1 MKKLFIF
8 LFALSCINILSF
20 AQEQPKHEFRA
31 SWMTTGYG
39 LDWPRQKTA
48 DAQKVELQQ
57 KLDALVAGNHNAV
70 CLQVRSFS
78 DAIYKSSYE
87 PWADCLTGTR
97 GQDPGYDP
105 LAFAIEEAH
114 KRGLELHVWVNPF
127 RVTPSGVLSTD
138 DPVWKNAGQ
147 WIIKYNN
154 SSFSGQIIDPGYPEA
169 RDYVHNVFMEIVNN
183 YDIDGI
189 LMDDYFYAYGG
200 TNNEDADSRSKHLY
214 KVTDAD
220 KDNSY
225 IDDWRRANVDS
236 VVHRL
241 YRDLQKTKPWV
252 RFGMGTPGNWS
263 NKATA
268 GSYYGISLPATT
280 AMESYDALYCN
291 PVEWAKQ
298 GWVDYLNPQVYWSTT
313 AKKGDYDILTPWW
326 AKKICEHFSNKL
338 PNGQKVH
345 FFASQGACYA
355 YDSDGMEG
363 YNDGVAEIQRQID
376 VNRANLSS
384 GYTGSVL
391 FSTSSAI
398 LMRNE
403 LRESH
408 FKYKALPP
416 AMSWK
421 SKTTLD
427 APTNLTV
434 KDTVLIWEHPSAERF
449 TIYCYPR
456 ETKNTSTKATS
467 STIPTQEELWASYK
481 TASGLTGLGNLSEI
495 TAQETPCKVICTKL
509 TATEVQ
515 KAFANTDWTWLKNYI
530 TKVQNSQ
537 KGNAVATS
545 TVPELTDDLTTA
557 AWRYAIAAFFLQ
569 TQYDA
574 WPYSADFTTAGQSS
588 AWGPAYLGEEEGSND
603 DSNTGNDNSENSD
616 NNITSNTPAPEYLKT
631 VVYGN
636 SCRLDGWGDLSQY
649 TIAVYSYDRYG
660 VEHAAGYYE
669 GTEIYEPKVAIY
681 WELDGGTVD
690 VTLPTFVTERYVL
703 PIPTKEGYEFGGWYN
718 TKAMRGKKITE
729 IPAGWEGTLYAKWTE
744 TEQKPEIVWE
754 LNGGSIDEDLPTFV
768 RETYVLPTPYKED
781 NDFDGWYSTADF
793 QENTSLTEI
802 PANWKGTLYA
812 KWKPTTAL
820 HSISIN
826 EKMEVYDVMGRL
838 VGTTLPSGTGIFL
851 VKQGNNTYKI
861 VL

>member
-1 MKKLFIF
+1 MKKIF
-8 LFALSCINILSF
+8 LFLFTLAIGITTLYAN
-20 AQEQPKHEFRA
+20 PKHEFRA

-39 LDWPRQKTA
+39 LDWPRNKTI
-48 DAQKVELQQ
+48 DAQKAELQQ
-57 KLDALVAGNHNAV
+57 KLDALVVGNHNAV
-70 CLQVRSFS
+70 CLQVRSFA

-127 RVTPSGVLSTD
+127 RVTPSGKLSED

-169 RDYVHNVFMEIVNN
+169 RDYVHKVFMEIVNN

-200 TNNEDADSRSKHLY
+200 TNTEDADSRSKHLY

-263 NKATA
+263 NKGTA

-280 AMESYDALYCN
+280 AMESYDYLYCN
-291 PVEWAKQ
+291 PVEWAKK

-326 AKKICEHFSNKL
+326 AKKVCENFSNKL

-345 FFASQGACYA
+345 FFASQGACYV
-355 YDSDGMEG
+355 YDNDGMEG

-384 GYTGSVL
+384 GYTGSVF

-408 FKYKALPP
+408 FQYKALPP
-416 AMSWK
+416 AMTWK
-421 SKTTLD
+421 SKTTLA
-427 APTNLTV
+427 APTNVKV
-434 KDTVLIWEHPSAERF
+434 KDTVMSWEHPNAERF
-449 TIYCYPR
+449 TIYIYPR
-456 ETKNTSTKATS
+456 GSRGIAEKNNAAAATV
-467 STIPTQEELWASYK
+467 PTQEELWTSFK
-481 TASGLTGLGNLSEI
+481 TDAGLSGLGTLATINNGDMVAS
-495 TAQETPCKVICTKL
+495 CKTICTKL
-509 TATEVQ
+509 NATEVQ
-515 KAFANTDWTWLKNYI
+515 KAFSNSNWTWLKNYI
-530 TKVQNSQ
+530 AKVQNAQ

-545 TVPELTDDLTTA
+545 TVPELTDDLTA
-557 AWRYAIAAFFLQ
+557 ATWRYAIAAFFLQ
-569 TQYDA
+569 TQYTA
-574 WPYSADFTTAGQSS
+574 WPYSADFTTAGQPS
-588 AWGPAYLGEEEGSND
+588 AWGPAYLGED
-603 DSNTGNDNSENSD
+603 TGAGDNGGNNSGD
-616 NNITSNTPAPEYLKT
+616 NGGNSQPDTYNTPAPEYLKT
-631 VVYGN
+631 VVYGK
-636 SCRLDGWGDLSQY
+636 SCRMDGWGDLS
-649 TIAVYSYDRYG
+649 TKTVAIYSYDRFG
-660 VEHAAGYYE
+660 VEHAAAYYE
-669 GTEIYEPKVAIY
+669 GNEVYEPKVEIF
-681 WELDGGTVD
+681 WELDGGKVD
-690 VTLPTFVTERYVL
+690 GDLPTYVTERYVL
-703 PIPTKEGYEFGGWYN
+703 PIPVKYGYNFDCWRSVK
-718 TKAMRGKKITE
+718 TTRGQKITE
-729 IPAGWEGTLYAKWTE
+729 IPAGW
-744 TEQKPEIVWE
+744 
-754 LNGGSIDEDLPTFV
+754 
-768 RETYVLPTPYKED
+768 
-781 NDFDGWYSTADF
+781 
-793 QENTSLTEI
+793 
-802 PANWKGTLYA
+802 KGTLYA
-812 KWKPTTAL
+812 FWKKWPTDVTN
-820 HSISIN
+820 IIWN
-826 EKMEVYDVMGRL
+826 DQIQVYDIMGRF
-838 VGTTLPSGTGIFL
+838 VGNELPTDQHGVFI
-851 VKQGNNTYKI
+851 VIQGKNKVKI

>member
-1 MKKLFIF
+1 MKKIF
-8 LFALSCINILSF
+8 LFLFTLAIGVSTLYAN
-20 AQEQPKHEFRA
+20 PKYEFRA
-31 SWMTTGYG
+31 SWMTTAASI
-39 LDWPRQKTA
+39 DWPRQNTA
-48 DAQKVELQQ
+48 EAQKAELQQ
-57 KLDALVAGNHNAV
+57 KLNALAMGNHNAV
-70 CLQVRSFS
+70 CLQVRSFC

-87 PWADCLTGTR
+87 PWAICLTGTR

-127 RVTPSGVLSTD
+127 RVTDKGVLDTN

-169 RDYVHNVFMEIVNN
+169 RDYVHKVFMEIVNN

-200 TNNEDADSRSKHLY
+200 TNTEDADSRSKHLY

-236 VVHRL
+236 VVHKL

-280 AMESYDALYCN
+280 AMESYDYLYCN

-326 AKKICEHFSNKL
+326 AKKVCENFSNKL

-345 FFASQGACYA
+345 FFASQGACYV
-355 YDSDGMEG
+355 YDNDGMEG

-408 FKYKALPP
+408 FKYKTLVPP
-416 AMSWK
+416 MSWK
-421 SKTTLD
+421 SKTTLA
-427 APTNLTV
+427 APTNIKV
-434 KDTVLIWEHPSAERF
+434 KDTVMTWEHPNAERF
-449 TIYCYPR
+449 TVYIYPR
-456 ETKNTSTKATS
+456 GSKGIAAKNNAAAAAV
-467 STIPTQEELWASYK
+467 PTQEELWASYK
-481 TASGLTGLGNLSEI
+481 TAAGLSGLGTLAEIKTGDMVAS
-495 TAQETPCKVICTKL
+495 CKTICTKL
-509 TATEVQ
+509 NATEV
-515 KAFANTDWTWLKNYI
+515 KNAFSNTNWAWLKKYLAD
-530 TKVQNSQ
+530 TQNAQ
-537 KGNAVATS
+537 KGNAVASS
-545 TVPELTDDLTTA
+545 TVPELTDDLTA
-557 AWRYAIAAFFLQ
+557 ATWRYAIAAFFLQ
-569 TQYDA
+569 TQYTA
-574 WPYSADFTTAGQSS
+574 WPYSADFTTAGQPS
-588 AWGPAYLGEEEGSND
+588 AWGPAYLGEDTGS
-603 DSNTGNDNSENSD
+603 GDNGD
-616 NNITSNTPAPEYLKT
+616 NNGGGDSGTTDANTPAPQYLKT
-631 VVYGN
+631 VVYGK
-636 SCRLDGWGDLSQY
+636 SCRMDGWGDLSTK
-649 TIAVYSYDRYG
+649 TIAIYAYDRFG
-660 VEHAAGYYE
+660 VEHAAAYYE
-669 GTEIYEPKVAIY
+669 GNEVYEPKVSIH
-681 WELDGGTVD
+681 WELDGGKVD
-690 VTLPTFVTERYVL
+690 GDLPTYVTERYVL
-703 PIPTKEGYEFGGWYN
+703 PIPVKYGYDFDCWRSVK
-718 TKAMRGKKITE
+718 TSRGPKLTE
-729 IPAGWEGTLYAKWTE
+729 IPAGWEGTLYAFWKKWPADVTNIIWNDQIQVYDIMGRFVGTE
-744 TEQKPEIVWE
+744 
-754 LNGGSIDEDLPTFV
+754 LPTDQHGVF
-768 RETYVLPTPYKED
+768 
-781 NDFDGWYSTADF
+781 
-793 QENTSLTEI
+793 I
-802 PANWKGTLYA
+802 
-812 KWKPTTAL
+812 
-820 HSISIN
+820 II
-826 EKMEVYDVMGRL
+826 
-838 VGTTLPSGTGIFL
+838 
-851 VKQGNNTYKI
+851 QGKNQCKI

>member
-1 MKKLFIF
+1 MKKILLF
-8 LFALSCINILSF
+8 LFTLAVGISTVYAN
-20 AQEQPKHEFRA
+20 PKYEFRA

-39 LDWPRQKTA
+39 LDWPRQKTK
-48 DAQKVELQQ
+48 DAQQTELKQ

-70 CLQVRSFS
+70 CLQVRSFC

-105 LAFAIEEAH
+105 LQFAIEEAH

-127 RVTPSGVLSTD
+127 RVTPSGTLSTD

-147 WIIKYNN
+147 WIIKYSN

-169 RDYVHNVFMEIVNN
+169 RDYVHKVFMEIVNN

-200 TNNEDADSRSKHLY
+200 TNSEDADSRSKHLY

-280 AMESYDALYCN
+280 AMESYDYLYCN
-291 PVEWAKQ
+291 PVEWAKK

-326 AKKICEHFSNKL
+326 AKKVCENFSNKL

-345 FFASQGACYA
+345 FFASQGACYV

-408 FKYKALPP
+408 FKFKALPP

-421 SKTTLD
+421 SKTTLA
-427 APTNLTV
+427 APTNVKV
-434 KDTVLIWEHPSAERF
+434 KDTVMSWEHPTAERF
-449 TIYCYPR
+449 TVYIYPR
-456 ETKNTSTKATS
+456 GSKGIAAKNNAAAASV
-467 STIPTQEELWASYK
+467 PTQEELWASYK
-481 TASGLTGLGNLSEI
+481 TAAGLSGLGTLSEI
-495 TAQETPCKVICTKL
+495 ATQTTPCKVICTKL

-515 KAFANTDWTWLKNYI
+515 KAFSNASWTWLKDYI
-530 TKVQNSQ
+530 ARVQNAQ

-545 TVPELTDDLTTA
+545 TVPELTDDLTA
-557 AWRYAIAAFFLQ
+557 ATWRYAIAAFFLQ
-569 TQYDA
+569 TQYTA
-574 WPYSADFTTAGQSS
+574 WPYSADFTTAGQPS
-588 AWGPAYLGEEEGSND
+588 AWGPAYLGEDTGDNGGNNSGDNGG
-603 DSNTGNDNSENSD
+603 NTSQPE
-616 NNITSNTPAPEYLKT
+616 TYNTPAPEYLKA
-631 VVYGN
+631 VVYGK
-636 SCRLDGWGDLSQY
+636 SCRMDGWGDLSQY
-649 TIAVYSYDRYG
+649 TIAIYSYDRFG
-660 VEHAAGYYE
+660 IEHAAAYYE
-669 GTEIYEPKVAIY
+669 GNEVYEPKVAIK

-690 VTLPTFVTERYVL
+690 VDLPTYVTERYVL
-703 PIPTKEGYEFGGWYN
+703 PIPHKQGYDFDCWRSVK
-718 TKAMRGKKITE
+718 TTRGQKITE
-729 IPAGWEGTLYAKWTE
+729 IPAGWEGTLYAFWKKNSSAVEDIQW
-744 TEQKPEIVWE
+744 
-754 LNGGSIDEDLPTFV
+754 NASI
-768 RETYVLPTPYKED
+768 
-781 NDFDGWYSTADF
+781 
-793 QENTSLTEI
+793 
-802 PANWKGTLYA
+802 
-812 KWKPTTAL
+812 
-820 HSISIN
+820 
-826 EKMEVYDVMGRL
+826 EVYDIMGRF
-838 VGTTLPSGTGIFL
+838 VGNELPTDQHGVFI
-851 VKQGNNTYKI
+851 VIQGENSTKI
-861 VL
+861 IL

>member
-1 MKKLFIF
+1 MKKIF
-8 LFALSCINILSF
+8 LFLFTLAIGITTLYAN
-20 AQEQPKHEFRA
+20 PKHEFRA

-39 LDWPRQKTA
+39 LDWPRNKTI
-48 DAQKVELQQ
+48 DAQKAELQQ
-57 KLDALVAGNHNAV
+57 KLDALVVGNHNAV
-70 CLQVRSFS
+70 CLQVRSFA

-127 RVTPSGVLSTD
+127 RVTPSGTLSTD

-169 RDYVHNVFMEIVNN
+169 RDYVHKVFMEIVNN

-200 TNNEDADSRSKHLY
+200 TNTEDADSRSKHLY

-252 RFGMGTPGNWS
+252 RFGMGTPGHWS

-280 AMESYDALYCN
+280 AMESYDYLYCN
-291 PVEWAKQ
+291 PVEWAKK

-326 AKKICEHFSNKL
+326 AKKVCENFSNKL

-345 FFASQGACYA
+345 FFASQGACYV
-355 YDSDGMEG
+355 YDNDGMEG

-408 FKYKALPP
+408 FKCKALVPP
-416 AMSWK
+416 MDWK
-421 SKTTLD
+421 SKTTLA
-427 APTNLTV
+427 APTNVKV
-434 KDTVLIWEHPSAERF
+434 KDTVMSWEHPNAERF
-449 TIYCYPR
+449 TIYIYPR
-456 ETKNTSTKATS
+456 GSKGIAAKDNAAAATV
-467 STIPTQEELWASYK
+467 PTQEELWTSFK
-481 TASGLTGLGNLSEI
+481 TDAGLSGLGTLATINTGDMVAS
-495 TAQETPCKVICTKL
+495 CKTICTKL
-509 TATEVQ
+509 NATEVQ
-515 KAFANTDWTWLKNYI
+515 KAFSNSNWTWLKNYI
-530 TKVQNSQ
+530 AKVQNAQ

-545 TVPELTDDLTTA
+545 TVPELTDDLTA
-557 AWRYAIAAFFLQ
+557 ATWRYAIAAFFLQ
-569 TQYDA
+569 TQYTA
-574 WPYSADFTTAGQSS
+574 WPYSADFTTAGQPS
-588 AWGPAYLGEEEGSND
+588 AWGPAYLGED
-603 DSNTGNDNSENSD
+603 TGDNGGNNSGD
-616 NNITSNTPAPEYLKT
+616 NGGNSQPDTYNTPAPEYLKT
-631 VVYGN
+631 VVYGK
-636 SCRLDGWGDLSQY
+636 SCRMDGWGDLS
-649 TIAVYSYDRYG
+649 TKTVAIYSYDRFG
-660 VEHAAGYYE
+660 VEHAAAYYE
-669 GTEIYEPKVAIY
+669 GNEVYEPKVEIF
-681 WELDGGTVD
+681 WELDGGKVD
-690 VTLPTFVTERYVL
+690 GDLPTYVTERYVL
-703 PIPTKEGYEFGGWYN
+703 PIPVKYGYNFDCWRSVKSN
-718 TKAMRGKKITE
+718 RGQKLTE
-729 IPAGWEGTLYAKWTE
+729 IPAGW
-744 TEQKPEIVWE
+744 
-754 LNGGSIDEDLPTFV
+754 
-768 RETYVLPTPYKED
+768 
-781 NDFDGWYSTADF
+781 
-793 QENTSLTEI
+793 
-802 PANWKGTLYA
+802 KGTLYA
-812 KWKPTTAL
+812 FWKKWPTDVTN
-820 HSISIN
+820 IIWN
-826 EKMEVYDVMGRL
+826 DQIQVYDIMGRF
-838 VGTTLPSGTGIFL
+838 VGNELPTDQHGVFI
-851 VKQGNNTYKI
+851 VIQGKNQVKI

>member
-1 MKKLFIF
+1 MKKIF
-8 LFALSCINILSF
+8 LFLFTLAIGITTLYAN
-20 AQEQPKHEFRA
+20 PKHEFRA

-39 LDWPRQKTA
+39 LDWPKNKTI
-48 DAQKVELQQ
+48 DAQKAELQQ
-57 KLDALVAGNHNAV
+57 KLDALVVGNHNAV
-70 CLQVRSFS
+70 CLQVRSFA

-127 RVTPSGVLSTD
+127 RVTPSGTLSTD

-169 RDYVHNVFMEIVNN
+169 RDYVHKVFMEIVNN

-200 TNNEDADSRSKHLY
+200 TNTEDADSRSKHLY

-252 RFGMGTPGNWS
+252 RFGMGTPGHWS

-280 AMESYDALYCN
+280 AMESYDYLYCN
-291 PVEWAKQ
+291 PVEWAKK

-326 AKKICEHFSNKL
+326 AKKVCENFSNKL

-345 FFASQGACYA
+345 FFASQGACYV
-355 YDSDGMEG
+355 YDNDGMEG

-398 LMRNE
+398 LMRND

-421 SKTTLD
+421 SKTTLA
-427 APTNLTV
+427 APTNVKV
-434 KDTVLIWEHPSAERF
+434 KDTVMSWEHPTAERF
-449 TIYCYPR
+449 TIYIYPR
-456 ETKNTSTKATS
+456 GSKGIAAKDNAAAATV
-467 STIPTQEELWASYK
+467 PTQEELWTNFK
-481 TASGLTGLGNLSEI
+481 TDAGLSGLGTLATINTGDMVAS
-495 TAQETPCKVICTKL
+495 CKTICTKL
-509 TATEVQ
+509 NAAEVQ
-515 KAFANTDWTWLKNYI
+515 KAFSNSNWTWLKNYI
-530 TKVQNSQ
+530 AKVQNAQ

-545 TVPELTDDLTTA
+545 TVPELTDDLTA
-557 AWRYAIAAFFLQ
+557 ATWRYAIAAFFLQ
-569 TQYDA
+569 TQYTA
-574 WPYSADFTTAGQSS
+574 WPYSADFTTAGQPS
-588 AWGPAYLGEEEGSND
+588 AWGPAYLGEDTGSGDNG
-603 DSNTGNDNSENSD
+603 GNNSGDNGGNSQPD
-616 NNITSNTPAPEYLKT
+616 TYNTPAPEYLKT
-631 VVYGN
+631 VVYGK
-636 SCRLDGWGDLSQY
+636 SCRMDGWGDLS
-649 TIAVYSYDRYG
+649 TKTVAIYSYDRFG
-660 VEHAAGYYE
+660 VEHAAAYYE
-669 GTEIYEPKVAIY
+669 GNEVYEPKVEIF
-681 WELDGGTVD
+681 WELDGGKVD
-690 VTLPTFVTERYVL
+690 GELPTYVTERYVL
-703 PIPTKEGYEFGGWYN
+703 PIPVKYGYNFDCWRSVK
-718 TKAMRGKKITE
+718 TTRGQKLTE
-729 IPAGWEGTLYAKWTE
+729 IPAGW
-744 TEQKPEIVWE
+744 
-754 LNGGSIDEDLPTFV
+754 
-768 RETYVLPTPYKED
+768 
-781 NDFDGWYSTADF
+781 
-793 QENTSLTEI
+793 
-802 PANWKGTLYA
+802 KGTLYA
-812 KWKPTTAL
+812 FWKKWSTDITD
-820 HSISIN
+820 ITWN
-826 EKMEVYDVMGRL
+826 EQTQVYDIMGRF
-838 VGTTLPSGTGIFL
+838 VGNELPTDQHGVFI
-851 VKQGNNTYKI
+851 VIQGKNKVKI

>member
-1 MKKLFIF
+1 MKKIF
-8 LFALSCINILSF
+8 LFLFTLAVGITTLYAN
-20 AQEQPKHEFRA
+20 PKHEFRA

-48 DAQKVELQQ
+48 DAQKAELQQ

-97 GQDPGYDP
+97 GKDPGYDP

-127 RVTPSGVLSTD
+127 RVTASGVLPDSD
-138 DPVWKNAGQ
+138 LVVQNAGQ

-169 RDYVHNVFMEIVNN
+169 RDYVHKVFMEIVNN

-200 TNNEDADSRSKHLY
+200 TNTEDADSRSKHLY

-263 NKATA
+263 NKGTA

-280 AMESYDALYCN
+280 AMESYDYLYCN
-291 PVEWAKQ
+291 PVEWAKK

-326 AKKICEHFSNKL
+326 AKKVCEHFSNKL

-345 FFASQGACYA
+345 FFASQGACYV
-355 YDSDGMEG
+355 YDNDGMEG

-384 GYTGSVL
+384 GYTGSVF

-408 FKYKALPP
+408 FQYKALPP
-416 AMSWK
+416 AMDWK
-421 SKTTLD
+421 SKTKLA
-427 APTNLTV
+427 APTNIQV
-434 KDTVLIWEHPSAERF
+434 KDTVMSWEHPTAERF
-449 TIYCYPR
+449 TVYIYPR
-456 ETKNTSTKATS
+456 ETAK
-467 STIPTQEELWASYK
+467 
-481 TASGLTGLGNLSEI
+481 
-495 TAQETPCKVICTKL
+495 
-509 TATEVQ
+509 
-515 KAFANTDWTWLKNYI
+515 D
-530 TKVQNSQ
+530 
-537 KGNAVATS
+537 NAA
-545 TVPELTDDLTTA
+545 
-557 AWRYAIAAFFLQ
+557 
-569 TQYDA
+569 
-574 WPYSADFTTAGQSS
+574 
-588 AWGPAYLGEEEGSND
+588 
-603 DSNTGNDNSENSD
+603 
-616 NNITSNTPAPEYLKT
+616 APEYLKT
-631 VVYGN
+631 VVYGK
-636 SCRLDGWGDLSQY
+636 SCRMDGWGDLSTK
-649 TIAVYSYDRYG
+649 TIAIYSYDRFG
-660 VEHAAGYYE
+660 VEHAAAYYE
-669 GTEIYEPKVAIY
+669 GNEVYEPKVAIR

-690 VTLPTFVTERYVL
+690 VDLPTYVTERYVL
-703 PIPTKEGYEFGGWYN
+703 PIPTKKGYDFDCWRSVK
-718 TKAMRGKKITE
+718 TTRGQKITE
-729 IPAGWEGTLYAKWTE
+729 IPAGWEGTLYAFWKKNSSAVE
-744 TEQKPEIVWE
+744 DIQF
-754 LNGGSIDEDLPTFV
+754 NGTI
-768 RETYVLPTPYKED
+768 
-781 NDFDGWYSTADF
+781 
-793 QENTSLTEI
+793 
-802 PANWKGTLYA
+802 
-812 KWKPTTAL
+812 
-820 HSISIN
+820 
-826 EKMEVYDVMGRL
+826 EVYDIMGRF
-838 VGTTLPSGTGIFL
+838 VGNELPTNQHGVFIII
-851 VKQGNNTYKI
+851 QGKNQAKI

>member
-1 MKKLFIF
+1 MKKIF
-8 LFALSCINILSF
+8 LFLITLAVGITTLYAN
-20 AQEQPKHEFRA
+20 PKHEFRA

-48 DAQKVELQQ
+48 DAQKAELQQ

-70 CLQVRSFS
+70 CLQVRSFC

-127 RVTPSGVLSTD
+127 RATPSGTLSTD

-169 RDYVHNVFMEIVNN
+169 RDYVHKVLMEIVNN

-200 TNNEDADSRSKHLY
+200 TNTEDADSRSKHLY

-241 YRDLQKTKPWV
+241 YRDLQKVKPWV
-252 RFGMGTPGNWS
+252 RFGMGTPGNWT
-263 NKATA
+263 NKAPA

-280 AMESYDALYCN
+280 AMESYDYLYCN

-326 AKKICEHFSNKL
+326 AKKVCENFSNKL

-345 FFASQGACYA
+345 FFASQGACYV
-355 YDSDGMEG
+355 YDNDGMEG
-363 YNDGVAEIQRQID
+363 YNDGIAEIQRQID

-408 FKYKALPP
+408 FKFKALPP

-421 SKTTLD
+421 SKTTLA
-427 APTNLTV
+427 APTNVKV
-434 KDTVLIWEHPSAERF
+434 KDTVMSWEHPTAERF
-449 TIYCYPR
+449 TVYIYPR
-456 ETKNTSTKATS
+456 GSKGIAAKNNAAAASV
-467 STIPTQEELWASYK
+467 PTQEELWASYK
-481 TASGLTGLGNLSEI
+481 TAAGLSGLGTLSEI
-495 TAQETPCKVICTKL
+495 ATQTTPCKVICTKL

-515 KAFANTDWTWLKNYI
+515 KAFSNASWTWLKDYI
-530 TKVQNSQ
+530 ARVQNAQ

-545 TVPELTDDLTTA
+545 TVPELTDDLTA
-557 AWRYAIAAFFLQ
+557 ATWRYAIAAFFLQ
-569 TQYDA
+569 TQYTA
-574 WPYSADFTTAGQSS
+574 WPYSADFTTAGQPS
-588 AWGPAYLGEEEGSND
+588 AWGPAYLGEDTGDNGGNNSGDNGG
-603 DSNTGNDNSENSD
+603 NTSQPE
-616 NNITSNTPAPEYLKT
+616 TYNTPAPEYLKT
-631 VVYGN
+631 VVYGK
-636 SCRLDGWGDLSQY
+636 SCRMDGWGDLSQY
-649 TIAVYSYDRYG
+649 TIAIYSYDRFG
-660 VEHAAGYYE
+660 IEHAAAYYE
-669 GTEIYEPKVAIY
+669 GNEVYEPKVAIK

-690 VTLPTFVTERYVL
+690 VDLPTYVTERYVL
-703 PIPTKEGYEFGGWYN
+703 PIPHKQGFDFDCWRSVKT
-718 TKAMRGKKITE
+718 TRGQKITE
-729 IPAGWEGTLYAKWTE
+729 IPAGWEGTLYAFWKKNSSAVE
-744 TEQKPEIVWE
+744 DIQF
-754 LNGGSIDEDLPTFV
+754 NGSI
-768 RETYVLPTPYKED
+768 
-781 NDFDGWYSTADF
+781 
-793 QENTSLTEI
+793 
-802 PANWKGTLYA
+802 
-812 KWKPTTAL
+812 
-820 HSISIN
+820 
-826 EKMEVYDVMGRL
+826 EVYDIMGRY
-838 VGTTLPSGTGIFL
+838 VGNELPTDQHGVFIII
-851 VKQGNNTYKI
+851 QGKNQAKV

>member
-1 MKKLFIF
+1 MKKIF
-8 LFALSCINILSF
+8 LFLFTLAIGACSLF
-20 AQEQPKHEFRA
+20 ANPKYEFRA

-39 LDWPRQKTA
+39 IDWPRQKTA
-48 DAQKVELQQ
+48 EAQKTELQQ

-70 CLQVRSFS
+70 CLQVRSFC

-97 GQDPGYDP
+97 GKDPGYDP

-127 RVTPSGVLSTD
+127 RATASSVLPDSD
-138 DPVWKNAGQ
+138 LVVQNAGQ
-147 WIIKYNN
+147 WLIKYNN

-169 RDYVHNVFMEIVNN
+169 REYVHKVLMEIVNN

-200 TNNEDADSRSKHLY
+200 TNTEDADSRSKHLY

-263 NKATA
+263 NKGTA

-280 AMESYDALYCN
+280 AMESYDYLYCN
-291 PVEWAKQ
+291 PVEWAKK

-326 AKKICEHFSNKL
+326 AKKVCEHFSNKL

-345 FFASQGACYA
+345 FFASQGACYV
-355 YDSDGMEG
+355 YDNDGMEG

-384 GYTGSVL
+384 GYTGSVF

-408 FKYKALPP
+408 FQYKALPP
-416 AMSWK
+416 AMDWK
-421 SKTTLD
+421 SKTKLA
-427 APTNLTV
+427 APTNIQV
-434 KDTVLIWEHPSAERF
+434 KDTVMSWEHPTAERF
-449 TIYCYPR
+449 TVYIYPR
-456 ETKNTSTKATS
+456 ETAKDS
-467 STIPTQEELWASYK
+467 
-481 TASGLTGLGNLSEI
+481 
-495 TAQETPCKVICTKL
+495 
-509 TATEVQ
+509 
-515 KAFANTDWTWLKNYI
+515 
-530 TKVQNSQ
+530 
-537 KGNAVATS
+537 
-545 TVPELTDDLTTA
+545 A
-557 AWRYAIAAFFLQ
+557 A
-569 TQYDA
+569 
-574 WPYSADFTTAGQSS
+574 
-588 AWGPAYLGEEEGSND
+588 
-603 DSNTGNDNSENSD
+603 
-616 NNITSNTPAPEYLKT
+616 APEYLKT
-631 VVYGN
+631 VVYGK
-636 SCRLDGWGDLSQY
+636 SCRMDGWGDLSKL
-649 TIAVYSYDRYG
+649 TVAIYSYDRFG
-660 VEHAAGYYE
+660 VEHAAAYYE
-669 GTEIYEPKVAIY
+669 GDEVYEPKVAIH

-690 VTLPTFVTERYVL
+690 VDLPTYVTERYVL
-703 PIPTKEGYEFGGWYN
+703 PIPTKKGYDFDCWRSVK
-718 TKAMRGKKITE
+718 TTRGQKITE
-729 IPAGWEGTLYAKWTE
+729 IPAGWEGTLYAFWKKNSSAVE
-744 TEQKPEIVWE
+744 DIQF
-754 LNGGSIDEDLPTFV
+754 NGTI
-768 RETYVLPTPYKED
+768 
-781 NDFDGWYSTADF
+781 
-793 QENTSLTEI
+793 
-802 PANWKGTLYA
+802 
-812 KWKPTTAL
+812 
-820 HSISIN
+820 
-826 EKMEVYDVMGRL
+826 EVYDIMGRF
-838 VGTTLPSGTGIFL
+838 VGNELPTNQHGVFIII
-851 VKQGNNTYKI
+851 QGKNQAKI

>member
-1 MKKLFIF
+1 MKKILLF
-8 LFALSCINILSF
+8 LFTLAVGISTVYAN
-20 AQEQPKHEFRA
+20 PKYEFRA

-39 LDWPRQKTA
+39 LDWPRQKTK
-48 DAQKVELQQ
+48 DAQQTELKQ

-70 CLQVRSFS
+70 CLQVRSFC

-105 LAFAIEEAH
+105 LQFAIEEAH

-127 RVTPSGVLSTD
+127 RVTPSGTLSTD

-147 WIIKYNN
+147 WIIKYSN

-169 RDYVHNVFMEIVNN
+169 RDYVHKVFMEIVNN

-200 TNNEDADSRSKHLY
+200 TNSEDADSRSKHLY

-241 YRDLQKTKPWV
+241 YRDLQKVKPWV

-280 AMESYDALYCN
+280 AMESYDYLYCN
-291 PVEWAKQ
+291 PVEWAKK

-326 AKKICEHFSNKL
+326 AKKVCENFSNKL

-345 FFASQGACYA
+345 FFASQGACYV

-408 FKYKALPP
+408 FKFKALPP

-421 SKTTLD
+421 SKTTLA
-427 APTNLTV
+427 APTNVKV
-434 KDTVLIWEHPSAERF
+434 KDTVMSWEHPTAERF
-449 TIYCYPR
+449 TVYIYPR
-456 ETKNTSTKATS
+456 GSKGIAAKNNAAAASV
-467 STIPTQEELWASYK
+467 PTQEELWASYK
-481 TASGLTGLGNLSEI
+481 TAAGLSGLGTLSEI
-495 TAQETPCKVICTKL
+495 ATQTTPCKVICTKL

-515 KAFANTDWTWLKNYI
+515 KAFSNASWTWLKDYI
-530 TKVQNSQ
+530 ARVQNAQ

-545 TVPELTDDLTTA
+545 TVPELTDDLTA
-557 AWRYAIAAFFLQ
+557 ATWRYAIAAFFLQ
-569 TQYDA
+569 TQYTA
-574 WPYSADFTTAGQSS
+574 WPYSADFSTAGQPS
-588 AWGPAYLGEEEGSND
+588 AWGPAYLGEDTGDNGGNNSGDNGG
-603 DSNTGNDNSENSD
+603 NTSQPE
-616 NNITSNTPAPEYLKT
+616 TYNTPAPEYLKA
-631 VVYGN
+631 VVYGK
-636 SCRLDGWGDLSQY
+636 SCRMDGWGNLSQY
-649 TIAVYSYDRYG
+649 TIAIYSYDRFG
-660 VEHAAGYYE
+660 VEHAAAYYE
-669 GTEIYEPKVAIY
+669 GNEVYEPKVAIK

-690 VTLPTFVTERYVL
+690 VDLPTYVTERYVL
-703 PIPTKEGYEFGGWYN
+703 PIPHKQGYDFDCWRSVK
-718 TKAMRGKKITE
+718 TTRGQKITE
-729 IPAGWEGTLYAKWTE
+729 IPAGWEGTLYAFWKKNSSAVEDIQW
-744 TEQKPEIVWE
+744 
-754 LNGGSIDEDLPTFV
+754 NASI
-768 RETYVLPTPYKED
+768 
-781 NDFDGWYSTADF
+781 
-793 QENTSLTEI
+793 
-802 PANWKGTLYA
+802 
-812 KWKPTTAL
+812 
-820 HSISIN
+820 
-826 EKMEVYDVMGRL
+826 EVYDIMGRF
-838 VGTTLPSGTGIFL
+838 VGNELPTDQHGVFI
-851 VKQGNNTYKI
+851 VIQGENSTKI
-861 VL
+861 IL

>member
-1 MKKLFIF
+1 MKKIF
-8 LFALSCINILSF
+8 LFLFTLAIGITTLYAN
-20 AQEQPKHEFRA
+20 PKHEFRA

-39 LDWPRQKTA
+39 LDWPRNKTI
-48 DAQKVELQQ
+48 DAQKAELQQ
-57 KLDALVAGNHNAV
+57 KLDALVVGNHNAV
-70 CLQVRSFS
+70 CLQVRSFA

-127 RVTPSGVLSTD
+127 RVTPSGTLSTD

-169 RDYVHNVFMEIVNN
+169 RDYVHKVFMEIVNN

-200 TNNEDADSRSKHLY
+200 TNTEDADSRSKHLY

-252 RFGMGTPGNWS
+252 RFGMGTPGHWS

-280 AMESYDALYCN
+280 AMESYDYLYCN
-291 PVEWAKQ
+291 PVEWAKK

-326 AKKICEHFSNKL
+326 AKKVCENFSNKL

-345 FFASQGACYA
+345 FFASQGACYV
-355 YDSDGMEG
+355 YDNDGMEG

-398 LMRNE
+398 LMRND

-408 FKYKALPP
+408 FKFKALPP

-421 SKTTLD
+421 SKTTLA
-427 APTNLTV
+427 APTNVKV
-434 KDTVLIWEHPSAERF
+434 KDTVMSWEHPTAERF
-449 TIYCYPR
+449 TIYIYPR
-456 ETKNTSTKATS
+456 GSKGIAAKDNAAAATV
-467 STIPTQEELWASYK
+467 PTQEELWTNFK
-481 TASGLTGLGNLSEI
+481 TDAGLSGLGTLATINTGDMVAS
-495 TAQETPCKVICTKL
+495 CKTICTKL
-509 TATEVQ
+509 NATEVQ
-515 KAFANTDWTWLKNYI
+515 KAFSNSNWTWLKNYI
-530 TKVQNSQ
+530 AKVQNAQ

-545 TVPELTDDLTTA
+545 TVPELTDDLTA
-557 AWRYAIAAFFLQ
+557 ATWRYAIAAFFLQ
-569 TQYDA
+569 TQYTA
-574 WPYSADFTTAGQSS
+574 WPYSADFTTAGQPS
-588 AWGPAYLGEEEGSND
+588 AWGPAYLGEDTGSGDNG
-603 DSNTGNDNSENSD
+603 GNNSGDNGGNSQPD
-616 NNITSNTPAPEYLKT
+616 TYNTPAPEYLKT
-631 VVYGN
+631 VVYGK
-636 SCRLDGWGDLSQY
+636 SCRMDGWGDLS
-649 TIAVYSYDRYG
+649 TKTVAIYSYDRFG
-660 VEHAAGYYE
+660 VEHAAAYYE
-669 GTEIYEPKVAIY
+669 GNEVYEPKVEIF
-681 WELDGGTVD
+681 WELDGGKVD
-690 VTLPTFVTERYVL
+690 GELPTYVTERYVL
-703 PIPTKEGYEFGGWYN
+703 PIPLKYGYDFDCWRSVK
-718 TKAMRGKKITE
+718 TTRGQKLTE
-729 IPAGWEGTLYAKWTE
+729 IPAGW
-744 TEQKPEIVWE
+744 
-754 LNGGSIDEDLPTFV
+754 
-768 RETYVLPTPYKED
+768 
-781 NDFDGWYSTADF
+781 
-793 QENTSLTEI
+793 
-802 PANWKGTLYA
+802 KGTLYA
-812 KWKPTTAL
+812 FWKKWSTDITD
-820 HSISIN
+820 ITWN
-826 EKMEVYDVMGRL
+826 EQTQVYDIMGRF
-838 VGTTLPSGTGIFL
+838 VGNELPTDQHGVFI
-851 VKQGNNTYKI
+851 VIQGKNKVKI

>member
-1 MKKLFIF
+1 MKKILLF
-8 LFALSCINILSF
+8 LFTLAVGISTLYAN
-20 AQEQPKHEFRA
+20 PKHEFRA

-48 DAQKVELQQ
+48 DAQKAELQQ

-70 CLQVRSFS
+70 CLQVRSFC

-127 RVTPSGVLSTD
+127 RVTPSGTLSTD

-147 WIIKYNN
+147 WIIKYSNA
-154 SSFSGQIIDPGYPEA
+154 SFSGQIIDPGYPEA
-169 RDYVHNVFMEIVNN
+169 RDYVHKVLMEIVNN

-200 TNNEDADSRSKHLY
+200 TNTEDADSRSKHLY

-252 RFGMGTPGNWS
+252 RFGMGTPGHWS

-280 AMESYDALYCN
+280 AMESYDYLYCN

-326 AKKICEHFSNKL
+326 AKKVCENFSNKL

-355 YDSDGMEG
+355 YDNDGMEG

-408 FKYKALPP
+408 FKFKALPP

-421 SKTTLD
+421 SKTTLA
-427 APTNLTV
+427 APTNVKV
-434 KDTVLIWEHPSAERF
+434 KDTVMSWEHPTAERF
-449 TIYCYPR
+449 TVYIYPR
-456 ETKNTSTKATS
+456 GSKGIAAKNNAATAS
-467 STIPTQEELWASYK
+467 VPTQEDLWASFK
-481 TASGLTGLGNLSEI
+481 TAAGLSGLGTLSEI
-495 TAQETPCKVICTKL
+495 ATQTTPCKVICTKL

-515 KAFANTDWTWLKNYI
+515 KAFSNASWTWLKDYI
-530 TKVQNSQ
+530 AKVQNAQ

-545 TVPELTDDLTTA
+545 TVPELTDDLTQAT
-557 AWRYAIAAFFLQ
+557 WRYAIAAFFLQ
-569 TQYDA
+569 TQYTA
-574 WPYSADFTTAGQSS
+574 WPYSADFTTAGQPS
-588 AWGPAYLGEEEGSND
+588 AWGPAYLGEDTGSD
-603 DSNTGNDNSENSD
+603 DNGSGDNGGNSGNSGTTS
-616 NNITSNTPAPEYLKT
+616 SNTPAPEYLKT
-631 VVYGN
+631 VVYGK
-636 SCRLDGWGDLSQY
+636 SCRMDGWGDLSTK
-649 TIAVYSYDRYG
+649 TIAIYSYDRFG
-660 VEHAAGYYE
+660 VEHAAAYYE
-669 GTEIYEPKVAIY
+669 GNEVYEPKVAIK

-690 VTLPTFVTERYVL
+690 VDLPTYVTERYVL
-703 PIPTKEGYEFGGWYN
+703 PIPHKQGYDFDCWRSVK
-718 TKAMRGKKITE
+718 TTRGQKITE
-729 IPAGWEGTLYAKWTE
+729 IPAGWEGTLYAFWKKNSSAVE
-744 TEQKPEIVWE
+744 DIQF
-754 LNGGSIDEDLPTFV
+754 NGSI
-768 RETYVLPTPYKED
+768 
-781 NDFDGWYSTADF
+781 
-793 QENTSLTEI
+793 
-802 PANWKGTLYA
+802 
-812 KWKPTTAL
+812 
-820 HSISIN
+820 
-826 EKMEVYDVMGRL
+826 EVYDIMGRF
-838 VGTTLPSGTGIFL
+838 VGNELPTDQHGVFIII
-851 VKQGNNTYKI
+851 QGKNQAKV

>member
-1 MKKLFIF
+1 MKKIF
-8 LFALSCINILSF
+8 LFLFTLAIGVSPLYAN
-20 AQEQPKHEFRA
+20 PKHEFRA

-39 LDWPRQKTA
+39 LDWPRSKTLET
-48 DAQKVELQQ
+48 QKVELQQ
-57 KLDALVAGNHNAV
+57 KLDALVVGNHNAV
-70 CLQVRSFS
+70 CLQVRSFA

-105 LAFAIEEAH
+105 LAFAIDEAH

-127 RVTPSGVLSTD
+127 RVTPSGTLSTD

-169 RDYVHNVFMEIVNN
+169 RDYVHKVLMEIVNN

-200 TNNEDADSRSKHLY
+200 TNTEDADSRSKHLY

-220 KDNSY
+220 KDNTY

-280 AMESYDALYCN
+280 AMESYDYLYCN

-326 AKKICEHFSNKL
+326 AKKVCENFSNKL

-345 FFASQGACYA
+345 FFASQGACYV
-355 YDSDGMEG
+355 YDNDGMEG

-408 FKYKALPP
+408 FRYKALVPP
-416 AMSWK
+416 MTWK
-421 SKTTLD
+421 SKTTLA
-427 APTNLTV
+427 APTNIKV
-434 KDTVLIWEHPSAERF
+434 KDTVMTWEHPTAERF
-449 TIYCYPR
+449 TVYIYPR
-456 ETKNTSTKATS
+456 GSKGIAAKDNAAAATV
-467 STIPTQEELWASYK
+467 PTQEELWTSFK
-481 TASGLTGLGNLSEI
+481 TDAGLSGLGTLATINTGDMVAS
-495 TAQETPCKVICTKL
+495 CKTICTKL
-509 TATEVQ
+509 NATEVQ
-515 KAFANTDWTWLKNYI
+515 KAFSNSNWTWLKNYI
-530 TKVQNSQ
+530 AKVQNAQ
-537 KGNAVATS
+537 KGNTVATS
-545 TVPELTDDLTTA
+545 TVPELTDDLTA
-557 AWRYAIAAFFLQ
+557 ATWRYAIAAFFLQ
-569 TQYDA
+569 TQYTA
-574 WPYSADFTTAGQSS
+574 WPYSADFTTAGQPS
-588 AWGPAYLGEEEGSND
+588 AWGPAYLGEDTGS
-603 DSNTGNDNSENSD
+603 GNNNGGDNGG
-616 NNITSNTPAPEYLKT
+616 NNNQPETYNTPAPEYLKA
-631 VVYGN
+631 VVYGK
-636 SCRLDGWGDLSQY
+636 SCRMDGWGDLSKK
-649 TIAVYSYDRYG
+649 TVAIYSYDRFG
-660 VEHAAGYYE
+660 VEHAAAYYE
-669 GTEIYEPKVAIY
+669 GNEVYEPKVVIF

-690 VTLPTFVTERYVL
+690 VDLPTYVTERYVL
-703 PIPTKEGYEFGGWYN
+703 PIPTKPGYNFDCWRN
-718 TKAMRGKKITE
+718 VKTPRGQKFTE
-729 IPAGWEGTLYAKWTE
+729 IPAGWEGTLYAFWK
-744 TEQKPEIVWE
+744 
-754 LNGGSIDEDLPTFV
+754 
-768 RETYVLPTPYKED
+768 
-781 NDFDGWYSTADF
+781 
-793 QENTSLTEI
+793 ENTSAVDNLSL
-802 PANWKGTLYA
+802 NK
-812 KWKPTTAL
+812 
-820 HSISIN
+820 
-826 EKMEVYDVMGRL
+826 KMAVYDIMGRY
-838 VGTTLPSGTGIFL
+838 VGDQLPSNQHGIFI
-851 VKQGNNTYKI
+851 VIQGENSLKV

>member
-1 MKKLFIF
+1 MKKILLF
-8 LFALSCINILSF
+8 LFTLALGITTLYAN
-20 AQEQPKHEFRA
+20 PKHEFRA

-48 DAQKVELQQ
+48 DAQKAELQQ

-70 CLQVRSFS
+70 CLQVRSFC

-114 KRGLELHVWVNPF
+114 KRGLELHAWVNPF
-127 RVTPSGVLSTD
+127 RATPSGTLSTD

-169 RDYVHNVFMEIVNN
+169 RDYVHKVIMEIVNN

-200 TNNEDADSRSKHLY
+200 TNTEDADSRSKHLY

-263 NKATA
+263 NKGTA

-280 AMESYDALYCN
+280 AMESYDYLYCN
-291 PVEWAKQ
+291 PVEWAKK

-326 AKKICEHFSNKL
+326 AKKVCENFSNKL

-345 FFASQGACYA
+345 FFASQGACYV

-363 YNDGVAEIQRQID
+363 YNDGIAEIQRQID

-408 FKYKALPP
+408 FKFKALPP

-421 SKTTLD
+421 SKTTLA
-427 APTNLTV
+427 APTNIKV
-434 KDTVLIWEHPSAERF
+434 KDTVMSWEHPTAERF
-449 TIYCYPR
+449 TVYIYPR
-456 ETKNTSTKATS
+456 GSKGIAAKNNAAAATV
-467 STIPTQEELWASYK
+467 PTQEELWASYK
-481 TASGLTGLGNLSEI
+481 TAAGLSGLGTLADINTGDMVAS
-495 TAQETPCKVICTKL
+495 CKAICTKL
-509 TATEVQ
+509 NATEVQ
-515 KAFANTDWTWLKNYI
+515 KAFSNSNWTWLKNYI
-530 TKVQNSQ
+530 AKVQNAQ
-537 KGNAVATS
+537 KGNAVASS

-557 AWRYAIAAFFLQ
+557 TWRYAIAAFFLQ
-569 TQYDA
+569 TQYTA
-574 WPYSADFTTAGQSS
+574 WPYSADFTTAGQPS
-588 AWGPAYLGEEEGSND
+588 AWGPAYLGEDTGSGDNGG
-603 DSNTGNDNSENSD
+603 NTGGDNGGNTTQPD
-616 NNITSNTPAPEYLKT
+616 TYNTPAPEYLKT
-631 VVYGN
+631 VVYGK
-636 SCRLDGWGDLSQY
+636 SCRMDGWGDLSQS
-649 TIAVYSYDRYG
+649 TIAIYSYDRFG
-660 VEHAAGYYE
+660 VEHAAAYYE
-669 GTEIYEPKVAIY
+669 GNEVYEPKVEIF
-681 WELDGGTVD
+681 WELDGGKVD
-690 VTLPTFVTERYVL
+690 GELPTYVTERYVL
-703 PIPTKEGYEFGGWYN
+703 PIPLKYGYNFDCWRSVK
-718 TKAMRGKKITE
+718 TTRGQKLTE
-729 IPAGWEGTLYAKWTE
+729 IPAGW
-744 TEQKPEIVWE
+744 
-754 LNGGSIDEDLPTFV
+754 
-768 RETYVLPTPYKED
+768 
-781 NDFDGWYSTADF
+781 
-793 QENTSLTEI
+793 
-802 PANWKGTLYA
+802 KGTLYA
-812 KWKPTTAL
+812 FWKKWPTDVTN
-820 HSISIN
+820 ITWNDQIQ
-826 EKMEVYDVMGRL
+826 VYDIMGRF
-838 VGTTLPSGTGIFL
+838 VGNELPTDQHGVFIII
-851 VKQGNNTYKI
+851 QGKNKVKI

>member
-1 MKKLFIF
+1 MKKIF
-8 LFALSCINILSF
+8 LFLFTLAIGITTLYAN
-20 AQEQPKHEFRA
+20 PKHEFRA

-39 LDWPRQKTA
+39 LDWPRNKTI
-48 DAQKVELQQ
+48 DAQKAELQQ
-57 KLDALVAGNHNAV
+57 KLDALVVGNHNAV
-70 CLQVRSFS
+70 CLQVRSFA

-127 RVTPSGVLSTD
+127 RVTPSGTLSTD

-169 RDYVHNVFMEIVNN
+169 RDYVHKVFMEIVNN

-200 TNNEDADSRSKHLY
+200 TNTEDADSRSKHLY

-280 AMESYDALYCN
+280 AMESYDYLYCN
-291 PVEWAKQ
+291 PVEWAKK

-326 AKKICEHFSNKL
+326 AKKVCENFSNKL

-345 FFASQGACYA
+345 FFASQGACYV
-355 YDSDGMEG
+355 YDNDGMEG

-384 GYTGSVL
+384 GYTGSVF

-408 FKYKALPP
+408 FQYKALPP
-416 AMSWK
+416 AMTWK
-421 SKTTLD
+421 SKTTLA
-427 APTNLTV
+427 APTNVKV
-434 KDTVLIWEHPSAERF
+434 KDTVMSWEHPNAERF
-449 TIYCYPR
+449 TIYIYPR
-456 ETKNTSTKATS
+456 GSKGIAAKDNAAAATV
-467 STIPTQEELWASYK
+467 PTQEELWASFK
-481 TASGLTGLGNLSEI
+481 TDAGLSGLGTLATINTGDMVAS
-495 TAQETPCKVICTKL
+495 CKTICTKL
-509 TATEVQ
+509 NATEVQ
-515 KAFANTDWTWLKNYI
+515 KAFSNSNWTWLKNYI
-530 TKVQNSQ
+530 AKVQNAQ

-545 TVPELTDDLTTA
+545 TVPELTDDLTA
-557 AWRYAIAAFFLQ
+557 ATWRYAIAAFFLQ
-569 TQYDA
+569 TQYTA
-574 WPYSADFTTAGQSS
+574 WPYSADFTTAGQPS
-588 AWGPAYLGEEEGSND
+588 AWGPAYLGEDTGSGDNG
-603 DSNTGNDNSENSD
+603 GNNSGDNGG
-616 NNITSNTPAPEYLKT
+616 NNQPDTYNTPAPEYLKT
-631 VVYGN
+631 VVYGK
-636 SCRLDGWGDLSQY
+636 SCRMDGWGDLS
-649 TIAVYSYDRYG
+649 TKTVAIYSYDRFG
-660 VEHAAGYYE
+660 VEHAAAYYE
-669 GTEIYEPKVAIY
+669 GNEVYEPKVEIY
-681 WELDGGTVD
+681 WELDGGKVD
-690 VTLPTFVTERYVL
+690 GELPTYVTERYVL
-703 PIPTKEGYEFGGWYN
+703 PIPLKYGYDFDCWRSVK
-718 TKAMRGKKITE
+718 TTRGQKLTE
-729 IPAGWEGTLYAKWTE
+729 IPAGW
-744 TEQKPEIVWE
+744 
-754 LNGGSIDEDLPTFV
+754 
-768 RETYVLPTPYKED
+768 
-781 NDFDGWYSTADF
+781 
-793 QENTSLTEI
+793 
-802 PANWKGTLYA
+802 KGTLYA
-812 KWKPTTAL
+812 FWKKWPTDVTN
-820 HSISIN
+820 IIWN
-826 EKMEVYDVMGRL
+826 DQIQVYDIMGRF
-838 VGTTLPSGTGIFL
+838 VGNELPTDQHGVFI
-851 VKQGNNTYKI
+851 VIQGKNKVKI

>member
-1 MKKLFIF
+1 MKKIF
-8 LFALSCINILSF
+8 LFLFTLAIGITTLYAN
-20 AQEQPKHEFRA
+20 PKHEFRA

-39 LDWPRQKTA
+39 LDWPRNKTI
-48 DAQKVELQQ
+48 DAQKAELQQ
-57 KLDALVAGNHNAV
+57 KLDALVVGNHNAV
-70 CLQVRSFS
+70 CLQVRSFA

-127 RVTPSGVLSTD
+127 RVTPSGTLSTD

-169 RDYVHNVFMEIVNN
+169 RDYVHKVFMEIVNN

-200 TNNEDADSRSKHLY
+200 TNTEDADSRSKHLY

-263 NKATA
+263 NKGTA

-280 AMESYDALYCN
+280 AMESYDYLYCN
-291 PVEWAKQ
+291 PVEWAKK

-326 AKKICEHFSNKL
+326 AKKVCENFSNKL

-345 FFASQGACYA
+345 FFASQGACYV
-355 YDSDGMEG
+355 YDNDGMEG

-384 GYTGSVL
+384 GYTGSVF

-408 FKYKALPP
+408 FQYKALPP
-416 AMSWK
+416 AMTWK
-421 SKTTLD
+421 SKTTLA
-427 APTNLTV
+427 APTNVKV
-434 KDTVLIWEHPSAERF
+434 KDTVMSWEHPNAERF
-449 TIYCYPR
+449 TIYIYPR
-456 ETKNTSTKATS
+456 GSKGIAAKDNAAAATV
-467 STIPTQEELWASYK
+467 PTQEELWTSYK
-481 TASGLTGLGNLSEI
+481 TAAGLSGLGTLAEI
-495 TAQETPCKVICTKL
+495 KNTKSCDNASDPCGHRKICAKLDATMVSKVFAK
-509 TATEVQ
+509 TE
-515 KAFANTDWTWLKNYI
+515 WTWLKNYI
-530 TKVQNSQ
+530 KSVQ
-537 KGNAVATS
+537 TD
-545 TVPELTDDLTTA
+545 LTDDLSAA

-569 TQYDA
+569 SQHTA
-574 WPYSADFTTAGQSS
+574 WPASADFTTAGQPS
-588 AWGPAYLGEEEGSND
+588 AWGPAYLGEDTGSGDNGG
-603 DSNTGNDNSENSD
+603 NTGGNTNQPD
-616 NNITSNTPAPEYLKT
+616 TYNTPAPEYLKT
-631 VVYGN
+631 VVYGK
-636 SCRLDGWGDLSQY
+636 SCRMDGWGDLS
-649 TIAVYSYDRYG
+649 TKTVAIYSYDRFG
-660 VEHAAGYYE
+660 VEHAAAYYE
-669 GTEIYEPKVAIY
+669 GNEVYEPKVEIF
-681 WELDGGTVD
+681 WELDGGKVD
-690 VTLPTFVTERYVL
+690 GDLPTYVTERYVL
-703 PIPTKEGYEFGGWYN
+703 PIPVKYGYNFDCWRSVK
-718 TKAMRGKKITE
+718 TTRGQKLTE
-729 IPAGWEGTLYAKWTE
+729 IPAGW
-744 TEQKPEIVWE
+744 
-754 LNGGSIDEDLPTFV
+754 
-768 RETYVLPTPYKED
+768 
-781 NDFDGWYSTADF
+781 
-793 QENTSLTEI
+793 
-802 PANWKGTLYA
+802 KGTLYA
-812 KWKPTTAL
+812 FWKKWPTDVTN
-820 HSISIN
+820 IIWN
-826 EKMEVYDVMGRL
+826 DQIQVYDIMGRF
-838 VGTTLPSGTGIFL
+838 VGNELPTDQHGVFI
-851 VKQGNNTYKI
+851 VIQGKNKVKI

>member
-1 MKKLFIF
+1 MKKILLF
-8 LFALSCINILSF
+8 LFTLAVGVSTLYAN
-20 AQEQPKHEFRA
+20 PKHEFRA

-48 DAQKVELQQ
+48 DAQQQELRQ

-70 CLQVRSFS
+70 CLQVRSFC

-105 LAFAIEEAH
+105 LEFAIQEAH

-127 RVTPSGVLSTD
+127 RVTPSGTLSTD

-147 WIIKYNN
+147 WIIKYRN

-169 RDYVHNVFMEIVNN
+169 RDYVHKVLMEIVNN

-200 TNNEDADSRSKHLY
+200 TNSEDADSRSKHLY

-241 YRDLQKTKPWV
+241 YRDLQKVKPWV
-252 RFGMGTPGNWS
+252 RFGMGTPGNWT
-263 NKATA
+263 NKAPA

-280 AMESYDALYCN
+280 AMESYDYLYCN

-326 AKKICEHFSNKL
+326 AKKVCENFSNKL

-345 FFASQGACYA
+345 FFASQGACYV
-355 YDSDGMEG
+355 YDNDGMEG

-408 FKYKALPP
+408 FKFKALPP

-421 SKTTLD
+421 SKTTLA
-427 APTNLTV
+427 APTNVKV
-434 KDTVLIWEHPSAERF
+434 KDTVMSWEHPTAERF
-449 TIYCYPR
+449 TVYIYPR
-456 ETKNTSTKATS
+456 GSKGIAAKNNAAAASV
-467 STIPTQEELWASYK
+467 PTQEELWANYK
-481 TASGLTGLGNLSEI
+481 TAAGLSGLGTLSEI
-495 TAQETPCKVICTKL
+495 ATQTTPCKVICTKL

-515 KAFANTDWTWLKNYI
+515 KAFSNASWTWLKDYI
-530 TKVQNSQ
+530 ATVQNAQ

-545 TVPELTDDLTTA
+545 TVPELTEDLTA
-557 AWRYAIAAFFLQ
+557 ATWRYAIAAFFLQ
-569 TQYDA
+569 TQYTA
-574 WPYSADFTTAGQSS
+574 WPYSADFTTAGQPS
-588 AWGPAYLGEEEGSND
+588 AWGPAYLGEDTGSGDNGGD
-603 DSNTGNDNSENSD
+603 NGGNTGGT
-616 NNITSNTPAPEYLKT
+616 TSTNTPAPEYLKT
-631 VVYGN
+631 VVYGK
-636 SCRLDGWGDLSQY
+636 SCRMDGWGDLSQY
-649 TIAVYSYDRYG
+649 TIAIYSYDRFG
-660 VEHAAGYYE
+660 VEHAAAYYE
-669 GTEIYEPKVAIY
+669 GNEVYEPKVSIH

-690 VTLPTFVTERYVL
+690 VDLPTYVTERYVL
-703 PIPTKEGYEFGGWYN
+703 PIPHKQGYDFDCWRSVK
-718 TKAMRGKKITE
+718 TTRGQKITE
-729 IPAGWEGTLYAKWTE
+729 IPAGWEGTLYAFWKKNNTAAVE
-744 TEQKPEIVWE
+744 NLSLTDKMQVYDIMGRYIGEQ
-754 LNGGSIDEDLPTFV
+754 LPT
-768 RETYVLPTPYKED
+768 D
-781 NDFDGWYSTADF
+781 
-793 QENTSLTEI
+793 Q
-802 PANWKGTLYA
+802 
-812 KWKPTTAL
+812 
-820 HSISIN
+820 H
-826 EKMEVYDVMGRL
+826 
-838 VGTTLPSGTGIFL
+838 GIFIII
-851 VKQGNNTYKI
+851 QGENNFKI

>member
-1 MKKLFIF
+1 MKKIF
-8 LFALSCINILSF
+8 LFLFTLAIGITTLYAN
-20 AQEQPKHEFRA
+20 PKHEFRA

-39 LDWPRQKTA
+39 LDWPRNKTI
-48 DAQKVELQQ
+48 DAQKAELQQ
-57 KLDALVAGNHNAV
+57 KLDALVVGNHNAV
-70 CLQVRSFS
+70 CLQVRSFA

-127 RVTPSGVLSTD
+127 RVTPSGTLSTD

-169 RDYVHNVFMEIVNN
+169 RDYVHKVFMEIVNN

-200 TNNEDADSRSKHLY
+200 TNTEDADSRSKHLY

-252 RFGMGTPGNWS
+252 RFGMGTPGHWS

-280 AMESYDALYCN
+280 AMESYDYLYCN
-291 PVEWAKQ
+291 PVEWAKK

-326 AKKICEHFSNKL
+326 AKKVCENFSNKL

-345 FFASQGACYA
+345 FFASQGACYV
-355 YDSDGMEG
+355 YDNDGMEG

-398 LMRNE
+398 LMRND

-421 SKTTLD
+421 SKTTLA
-427 APTNLTV
+427 APTNVKV
-434 KDTVLIWEHPSAERF
+434 KDTVMSWEHPTAERF
-449 TIYCYPR
+449 TIYIYPR
-456 ETKNTSTKATS
+456 GSKGIAAKDNAAAATV
-467 STIPTQEELWASYK
+467 PTQEELWTNFK
-481 TASGLTGLGNLSEI
+481 TDAGLSGLGTLATINTGDMVAS
-495 TAQETPCKVICTKL
+495 CKTICTKL
-509 TATEVQ
+509 NATEVQ
-515 KAFANTDWTWLKNYI
+515 KAFSNSNWTWLKNYI
-530 TKVQNSQ
+530 AKVQNAQ

-545 TVPELTDDLTTA
+545 TVPELTDDLTA
-557 AWRYAIAAFFLQ
+557 ATWRYAIAAFFLQ
-569 TQYDA
+569 TQYTA
-574 WPYSADFTTAGQSS
+574 WPYSADFTTAGQPS
-588 AWGPAYLGEEEGSND
+588 AWGPAYLGEDTGSGDNG
-603 DSNTGNDNSENSD
+603 GNNSGDNGGNSQPD
-616 NNITSNTPAPEYLKT
+616 TYNTPAPEYLKT
-631 VVYGN
+631 VVYGK
-636 SCRLDGWGDLSQY
+636 SCRMDGWGDLS
-649 TIAVYSYDRYG
+649 TKTVAIYSYDRFG
-660 VEHAAGYYE
+660 VEHAAAYYE
-669 GTEIYEPKVAIY
+669 GNEVYEPKVEIF
-681 WELDGGTVD
+681 WELDGGKVD
-690 VTLPTFVTERYVL
+690 GELPTYVTERYVL
-703 PIPTKEGYEFGGWYN
+703 PIPVKYGYNFDCWRSVK
-718 TKAMRGKKITE
+718 TTRGQKLTE
-729 IPAGWEGTLYAKWTE
+729 IPAGW
-744 TEQKPEIVWE
+744 
-754 LNGGSIDEDLPTFV
+754 
-768 RETYVLPTPYKED
+768 
-781 NDFDGWYSTADF
+781 
-793 QENTSLTEI
+793 
-802 PANWKGTLYA
+802 KGTLYA
-812 KWKPTTAL
+812 FWKKWSTDITD
-820 HSISIN
+820 ITWN
-826 EKMEVYDVMGRL
+826 EQTQVYDIMGRF
-838 VGTTLPSGTGIFL
+838 VGNELPTDQHGVFI
-851 VKQGNNTYKI
+851 VIQGKNKVKI

>member
-1 MKKLFIF
+1 MKKILLF
-8 LFALSCINILSF
+8 LFTLAIGITTLYAN
-20 AQEQPKHEFRA
+20 PKHEFRA

-39 LDWPRQKTA
+39 LDWPRNKTI
-48 DAQKVELQQ
+48 DAQKAELQQ
-57 KLDALVAGNHNAV
+57 KLDALVVGNHNAV
-70 CLQVRSFS
+70 CLQVRSFA

-127 RVTPSGVLSTD
+127 RVTPSGTLSTD

-169 RDYVHNVFMEIVNN
+169 RDYVHKVFMEIVNN

-200 TNNEDADSRSKHLY
+200 TNTEDADSRSKHLY

-252 RFGMGTPGNWS
+252 RFGMGTPGHWS

-280 AMESYDALYCN
+280 AMESYDYLYCN
-291 PVEWAKQ
+291 PVEWAKK

-326 AKKICEHFSNKL
+326 AKKVCENFSNKL

-355 YDSDGMEG
+355 YDNDGMEG

-416 AMSWK
+416 AMTWK
-421 SKTTLD
+421 SKTTLA
-427 APTNLTV
+427 APTNVKV
-434 KDTVLIWEHPSAERF
+434 KDTVMTWEHPTAERF
-449 TIYCYPR
+449 TIYIYPR
-456 ETKNTSTKATS
+456 GSKGIAAKDNAAAATV
-467 STIPTQEELWASYK
+467 PTQEELWTNFK
-481 TASGLTGLGNLSEI
+481 TDAGLSGLGTLATINTGDMVAS
-495 TAQETPCKVICTKL
+495 CKTICTKL
-509 TATEVQ
+509 NAAEVQ
-515 KAFANTDWTWLKNYI
+515 KAFSNSNWTWLKNYI
-530 TKVQNSQ
+530 AKVQNAQ

-545 TVPELTDDLTTA
+545 TVPELTDDLTA
-557 AWRYAIAAFFLQ
+557 ATWRYAIAAFFLQ
-569 TQYDA
+569 TQYTA
-574 WPYSADFTTAGQSS
+574 WPYSADFTTAGQPS
-588 AWGPAYLGEEEGSND
+588 AWGPAYLGEDTGSGDNG
-603 DSNTGNDNSENSD
+603 GNNSGDNGGNSQPD
-616 NNITSNTPAPEYLKT
+616 TYNTPAPEYLKT
-631 VVYGN
+631 VVYGK
-636 SCRLDGWGDLSQY
+636 SCRMDGWGDLS
-649 TIAVYSYDRYG
+649 TKTVAIYSYDRFG
-660 VEHAAGYYE
+660 VEHAAAYYE
-669 GTEIYEPKVAIY
+669 GNEVYEPKVEIF
-681 WELDGGTVD
+681 WELDGGKVD
-690 VTLPTFVTERYVL
+690 GELPTYVTERYVL
-703 PIPTKEGYEFGGWYN
+703 PIPVKYGYNFDCWRSVK
-718 TKAMRGKKITE
+718 TTRGQKLTE
-729 IPAGWEGTLYAKWTE
+729 IPAGW
-744 TEQKPEIVWE
+744 
-754 LNGGSIDEDLPTFV
+754 
-768 RETYVLPTPYKED
+768 
-781 NDFDGWYSTADF
+781 
-793 QENTSLTEI
+793 
-802 PANWKGTLYA
+802 KGTLYA
-812 KWKPTTAL
+812 FWKKWSTDITD
-820 HSISIN
+820 ITWN
-826 EKMEVYDVMGRL
+826 EQTQVYDIMGRF
-838 VGTTLPSGTGIFL
+838 VGNELPTDQHGVFI
-851 VKQGNNTYKI
+851 VIQGKNKVKI

>member
-1 MKKLFIF
+1 MKKIF
-8 LFALSCINILSF
+8 LFLFTLAVGITTLYAN
-20 AQEQPKHEFRA
+20 PKHEFRA

-48 DAQKVELQQ
+48 DAQKAELQQ

-97 GQDPGYDP
+97 GKDPGYDP

-127 RVTPSGVLSTD
+127 RVTASGVLPDSD
-138 DPVWKNAGQ
+138 LVVQNAGQ

-169 RDYVHNVFMEIVNN
+169 RDYVHKVFMEIVNN

-200 TNNEDADSRSKHLY
+200 TNTEDADSRSKHLY

-263 NKATA
+263 NKGTA

-280 AMESYDALYCN
+280 AMESYDYLYCN

-326 AKKICEHFSNKL
+326 AKKVCEHFSNKL

-345 FFASQGACYA
+345 FFASQGACYV
-355 YDSDGMEG
+355 YDNDGMEG

-384 GYTGSVL
+384 GYTGSVF

-408 FKYKALPP
+408 FQYKALPP
-416 AMSWK
+416 AMDWK
-421 SKTTLD
+421 SKTKLA
-427 APTNLTV
+427 APTNIQV
-434 KDTVLIWEHPSAERF
+434 KDTVMSWEHPTAERF
-449 TIYCYPR
+449 TVYIYPR
-456 ETKNTSTKATS
+456 ETAKDS
-467 STIPTQEELWASYK
+467 
-481 TASGLTGLGNLSEI
+481 
-495 TAQETPCKVICTKL
+495 
-509 TATEVQ
+509 
-515 KAFANTDWTWLKNYI
+515 
-530 TKVQNSQ
+530 
-537 KGNAVATS
+537 
-545 TVPELTDDLTTA
+545 A
-557 AWRYAIAAFFLQ
+557 A
-569 TQYDA
+569 
-574 WPYSADFTTAGQSS
+574 
-588 AWGPAYLGEEEGSND
+588 
-603 DSNTGNDNSENSD
+603 
-616 NNITSNTPAPEYLKT
+616 APEYLKT
-631 VVYGN
+631 VVYGK
-636 SCRLDGWGDLSQY
+636 SCRMDGWGDLSKL
-649 TIAVYSYDRYG
+649 TVAIYSYDRFG
-660 VEHAAGYYE
+660 VEHAAAYYE
-669 GTEIYEPKVAIY
+669 GDEVYEPKVAIH

-690 VTLPTFVTERYVL
+690 VDLPTYVTERYVL
-703 PIPTKEGYEFGGWYN
+703 PIPTKKGYDFDCWRSVK
-718 TKAMRGKKITE
+718 TTRGQKITE
-729 IPAGWEGTLYAKWTE
+729 IPAGWEGTLYAFWKKNSSAVE
-744 TEQKPEIVWE
+744 DIQF
-754 LNGGSIDEDLPTFV
+754 NGTI
-768 RETYVLPTPYKED
+768 
-781 NDFDGWYSTADF
+781 
-793 QENTSLTEI
+793 
-802 PANWKGTLYA
+802 
-812 KWKPTTAL
+812 
-820 HSISIN
+820 
-826 EKMEVYDVMGRL
+826 EVYDIMGRF
-838 VGTTLPSGTGIFL
+838 VGNELPTNQHGVFIII
-851 VKQGNNTYKI
+851 QGKNQAKI

>member
-1 MKKLFIF
+1 MKKILLF
-8 LFALSCINILSF
+8 LFTLAVGITTLYAN
-20 AQEQPKHEFRA
+20 PKHEFRA

-48 DAQKVELQQ
+48 DAQKAELQQ

-70 CLQVRSFS
+70 CLQVRSFC

-127 RVTPSGVLSTD
+127 RATPSGTLSTD

-169 RDYVHNVFMEIVNN
+169 RDYVHKVLMEIVNN

-200 TNNEDADSRSKHLY
+200 TNTEDADSRSKHLY

-280 AMESYDALYCN
+280 AMESYDYLYCN
-291 PVEWAKQ
+291 PVEWAKK

-326 AKKICEHFSNKL
+326 AKKVCENFSNKL

-408 FKYKALPP
+408 FKFKALPP
-416 AMSWK
+416 AMTWK
-421 SKTTLD
+421 SKTTLA
-427 APTNLTV
+427 APTNVKV
-434 KDTVLIWEHPSAERF
+434 KDTVMSWEHPTAERF
-449 TIYCYPR
+449 TIYIYPR
-456 ETKNTSTKATS
+456 GSKGIAAKDNAAAATV
-467 STIPTQEELWASYK
+467 PTQEELWTNFK
-481 TASGLTGLGNLSEI
+481 TDAGLSGLGTLATINTGDMVAS
-495 TAQETPCKVICTKL
+495 CKTICTKL
-509 TATEVQ
+509 NATEVQ
-515 KAFANTDWTWLKNYI
+515 KAFSNSNWTWLKNYI
-530 TKVQNSQ
+530 AKVQNAQ

-545 TVPELTDDLTTA
+545 TVPELTDDLTA
-557 AWRYAIAAFFLQ
+557 ATWRYAIAAFFLQ
-569 TQYDA
+569 TQYTA
-574 WPYSADFTTAGQSS
+574 WPYSADFTTAGQPS
-588 AWGPAYLGEEEGSND
+588 AWGPAYLGEDTGSGDNG
-603 DSNTGNDNSENSD
+603 GNNSGDNGGNSQPD
-616 NNITSNTPAPEYLKT
+616 TYNTPAPEYLKT
-631 VVYGN
+631 VVYGK
-636 SCRLDGWGDLSQY
+636 SCRMDGWGDLSTK
-649 TIAVYSYDRYG
+649 TIAIYSYDRFG
-660 VEHAAGYYE
+660 VEHKAAYYE
-669 GTEIYEPKVAIY
+669 GNEVYEPKVEIY
-681 WELDGGTVD
+681 WELDGGKVD
-690 VTLPTFVTERYVL
+690 GELPTYVTERYVL
-703 PIPTKEGYEFGGWYN
+703 PIPLKYGYDFDCWRSVK
-718 TKAMRGKKITE
+718 TTRGQKLTE
-729 IPAGWEGTLYAKWTE
+729 IPAGW
-744 TEQKPEIVWE
+744 
-754 LNGGSIDEDLPTFV
+754 
-768 RETYVLPTPYKED
+768 
-781 NDFDGWYSTADF
+781 
-793 QENTSLTEI
+793 
-802 PANWKGTLYA
+802 KGTLYA
-812 KWKPTTAL
+812 FWKKWSTDITD
-820 HSISIN
+820 ITWN
-826 EKMEVYDVMGRL
+826 EQTQVYDIMGRF
-838 VGTTLPSGTGIFL
+838 VGNQLPTDQHGVFI
-851 VKQGNNTYKI
+851 VIQGNNSVKI
-861 VL
+861 IL

>member
-1 MKKLFIF
+1 MKKIF
-8 LFALSCINILSF
+8 LFLFTLAIGITTLYAN
-20 AQEQPKHEFRA
+20 PKHEFRA

-39 LDWPRQKTA
+39 LDWPRNKTI
-48 DAQKVELQQ
+48 DAQKAELQQ
-57 KLDALVAGNHNAV
+57 KLDALVVGNHNAV
-70 CLQVRSFS
+70 CLQVRSFA

-127 RVTPSGVLSTD
+127 RVTPSGTLSTD

-169 RDYVHNVFMEIVNN
+169 RDYVHKVFMEIVNN

-200 TNNEDADSRSKHLY
+200 TNTEDADSRSKHLY

-252 RFGMGTPGNWS
+252 RFGMGTPGHWS

-280 AMESYDALYCN
+280 AMESYDYLYCN
-291 PVEWAKQ
+291 PVEWAKK

-326 AKKICEHFSNKL
+326 AKKVCENFSNKL

-345 FFASQGACYA
+345 FFASQGACYV
-355 YDSDGMEG
+355 YDNDGMEG

-408 FKYKALPP
+408 FKCKALVPP
-416 AMSWK
+416 MDWK
-421 SKTTLD
+421 SKTTLV
-427 APTNLTV
+427 APTNVKV
-434 KDTVLIWEHPSAERF
+434 KDTVMSWEHPNAERF
-449 TIYCYPR
+449 TIYIYPR
-456 ETKNTSTKATS
+456 GSKGIAAKDNAAAATV
-467 STIPTQEELWASYK
+467 PTQEELWTNFK
-481 TASGLTGLGNLSEI
+481 TDAGLSGLGTLATINTGDMVAS
-495 TAQETPCKVICTKL
+495 CKTICTKL
-509 TATEVQ
+509 NATEVQ
-515 KAFANTDWTWLKNYI
+515 KAFSNSNWTWLKNYI
-530 TKVQNSQ
+530 AKVQNAQ

-545 TVPELTDDLTTA
+545 TVPELTDDLTA
-557 AWRYAIAAFFLQ
+557 ATWRYAIAAFFLQ
-569 TQYDA
+569 TQYTA
-574 WPYSADFTTAGQSS
+574 WPYSADFTTAGQPS
-588 AWGPAYLGEEEGSND
+588 AWGPAYLGEDTGSGDNG
-603 DSNTGNDNSENSD
+603 GNNSGDNGGNSQPD
-616 NNITSNTPAPEYLKT
+616 TYNTPAPEYLKT
-631 VVYGN
+631 IVYGK
-636 SCRLDGWGDLSQY
+636 SCRMDGWGDLS
-649 TIAVYSYDRYG
+649 TKTVAIYSYDRFG
-660 VEHAAGYYE
+660 VEHAAAYYE
-669 GTEIYEPKVAIY
+669 GNEVYEPKVEIF
-681 WELDGGTVD
+681 WELDGGKVD
-690 VTLPTFVTERYVL
+690 GDLPTYVTERYVL
-703 PIPTKEGYEFGGWYN
+703 PIPVKYGYNFDCWRSVK
-718 TKAMRGKKITE
+718 TTRGQKLTE
-729 IPAGWEGTLYAKWTE
+729 IPAGW
-744 TEQKPEIVWE
+744 
-754 LNGGSIDEDLPTFV
+754 
-768 RETYVLPTPYKED
+768 
-781 NDFDGWYSTADF
+781 
-793 QENTSLTEI
+793 
-802 PANWKGTLYA
+802 KGTLYA
-812 KWKPTTAL
+812 FWTKWPTDVTN
-820 HSISIN
+820 IIWN
-826 EKMEVYDVMGRL
+826 DQIQVYDIMGRF
-838 VGTTLPSGTGIFL
+838 VGNELPTDQHGVFI
-851 VKQGNNTYKI
+851 VIQGKNKVKI

>member
-1 MKKLFIF
+1 MKKILLF
-8 LFALSCINILSF
+8 LFTLAVGVSTLYAN
-20 AQEQPKHEFRA
+20 PKYEFRA

-48 DAQKVELQQ
+48 DAQKAELQQ
-57 KLDALVAGNHNAV
+57 KLDALAAGNHNAV

-127 RVTPSGVLSTD
+127 RVTASGTLSTD

-147 WIIKYNN
+147 WIIKYSN

-169 RDYVHNVFMEIVNN
+169 RDYVHKVLMEIVTN

-200 TNNEDADSRSKHLY
+200 TNTEDADSRSKHLY

-252 RFGMGTPGNWS
+252 RFGMGTPGNWT
-263 NKATA
+263 NKAPA

-280 AMESYDALYCN
+280 AMESYDYLYCN
-291 PVEWAKQ
+291 PVEWAKK

-326 AKKICEHFSNKL
+326 AKKVCENFSNKL

-345 FFASQGACYA
+345 FFASQGACYV
-355 YDSDGMEG
+355 YDNDGMEG

-408 FKYKALPP
+408 FKFKALPP

-421 SKTTLD
+421 SKTTLA
-427 APTNLTV
+427 APTNVKV
-434 KDTVLIWEHPSAERF
+434 KDTVMSWEHPTAERF
-449 TIYCYPR
+449 TIYIYPR
-456 ETKNTSTKATS
+456 GSKGIAAKNNTAAA
-467 STIPTQEELWASYK
+467 TIPTQEELWANFK
-481 TASGLTGLGNLSEI
+481 TAAGLSGLGTLATINTGDMVAS
-495 TAQETPCKVICTKL
+495 CKTICTKL
-509 TATEVQ
+509 NATEVQ
-515 KAFANTDWTWLKNYI
+515 KAFSNSNWTWLKNYI
-530 TKVQNSQ
+530 AKVQNAQ
-537 KGNAVATS
+537 KGNTVATS
-545 TVPELTDDLTTA
+545 TVPELTDDLTA
-557 AWRYAIAAFFLQ
+557 ATWRYAIAAFFLQ
-569 TQYDA
+569 TQYTA
-574 WPYSADFTTAGQSS
+574 WPYSADFTSAGQPS
-588 AWGPAYLGEEEGSND
+588 AWGPAYLGEDTGSGDNGGD
-603 DSNTGNDNSENSD
+603 NGGNTGGSTGGT
-616 NNITSNTPAPEYLKT
+616 TSANTPAPEYLKT
-631 VVYGN
+631 VVYGK
-636 SCRLDGWGDLSQY
+636 SCRMDGWGDLSQY
-649 TIAVYSYDRYG
+649 TIAIYSYDRFG
-660 VEHAAGYYE
+660 VEHAAAYYE
-669 GTEIYEPKVAIY
+669 GNEVYEPKVAIK

-690 VTLPTFVTERYVL
+690 VDLPTYVTERYVL
-703 PIPTKEGYEFGGWYN
+703 PIPHKQGYDFDCWRSVK
-718 TKAMRGKKITE
+718 TTRGQKITE
-729 IPAGWEGTLYAKWTE
+729 IPAGWEGTLYAFWKKNNTAAVE
-744 TEQKPEIVWE
+744 NLSLTDKMQVYDIMGRYIGEQ
-754 LNGGSIDEDLPTFV
+754 LPT
-768 RETYVLPTPYKED
+768 D
-781 NDFDGWYSTADF
+781 
-793 QENTSLTEI
+793 Q
-802 PANWKGTLYA
+802 
-812 KWKPTTAL
+812 
-820 HSISIN
+820 H
-826 EKMEVYDVMGRL
+826 
-838 VGTTLPSGTGIFL
+838 GIFIII
-851 VKQGNNTYKI
+851 QGENNFKI

>member
-1 MKKLFIF
+1 MKKILLF
-8 LFALSCINILSF
+8 LFTLAVGISTVYAN
-20 AQEQPKHEFRA
+20 PKYEFRA

-39 LDWPRQKTA
+39 IDWPKAKTA
-48 DAQKVELQQ
+48 DAQKTELQQ

-70 CLQVRSFS
+70 CLQVRSFC

-127 RVTPSGVLSTD
+127 RVTPSGTLSTD

-169 RDYVHNVFMEIVNN
+169 RDYVHKVFMEIVNN

-200 TNNEDADSRSKHLY
+200 TYSEDADSKNKY
-214 KVTDAD
+214 CYAWKQNTT
-220 KDNSY
+220 KYDNDGDNDY
-225 IDDWRRANVDS
+225 TDDWRRANVDS

-263 NKATA
+263 NKPRAA
-268 GSYYGISLPATT
+268 SYYGISLPATT

-313 AKKGDYDILTPWW
+313 ATKGDYDILTPWW
-326 AKKICEHFSNKL
+326 AKKVCENFSNKL
-338 PNGQKVH
+338 PNAQKVH
-345 FFASQGACYA
+345 FFASQGACYV
-355 YDSDGMEG
+355 YDNDGMEG

-416 AMSWK
+416 AMDWK
-421 SKTTLD
+421 SKTKLA
-427 APTNLTV
+427 APTNIKV
-434 KDTVLIWEHPSAERF
+434 KDTVMTWEHPTAERF
-449 TIYCYPR
+449 TIYVYPR
-456 ETKNTSTKATS
+456 GSKGMAAKNNAAAATV
-467 STIPTQEELWASYK
+467 PTQEELWASFK
-481 TASGLTGLGNLSEI
+481 TDAGLSGLGTLATINTGDMVAS
-495 TAQETPCKVICTKL
+495 CKTICTKL
-509 TATEVQ
+509 NATEVQ
-515 KAFANTDWTWLKNYI
+515 KAFSNASWIWLKDYI
-530 TKVQNSQ
+530 ARVQNAQ

-545 TVPELTDDLTTA
+545 TVPELTNDLTA
-557 AWRYAIAAFFLQ
+557 ATWRYAIAAFFLQ
-569 TQYDA
+569 TQYTA
-574 WPYSADFTTAGQSS
+574 WPYSADFTTAGQPS
-588 AWGPAYLGEEEGSND
+588 AWGPAYLGEDTGDNGG
-603 DSNTGNDNSENSD
+603 NTNQPE
-616 NNITSNTPAPEYLKT
+616 TYNTPAPEYLKT
-631 VVYGN
+631 VVYGK
-636 SCRLDGWGDLSQY
+636 SCRMDGWGDLS
-649 TIAVYSYDRYG
+649 TKTVAIYSYDRYG
-660 VEHAAGYYE
+660 VEHAAAYYE
-669 GTEIYEPKVAIY
+669 GNEVYEPKVAIY

-690 VTLPTFVTERYVL
+690 VDLPTYVTERYVL
-703 PIPTKEGYEFGGWYN
+703 PIPHKQGYDFEGWRN
-718 TKAMRGKKITE
+718 VKTTRGKKLTE
-729 IPAGWEGTLYAKWTE
+729 IPAGWEGTLYAFWKKNSSAVE
-744 TEQKPEIVWE
+744 DIQF
-754 LNGGSIDEDLPTFV
+754 NGSI
-768 RETYVLPTPYKED
+768 
-781 NDFDGWYSTADF
+781 
-793 QENTSLTEI
+793 
-802 PANWKGTLYA
+802 
-812 KWKPTTAL
+812 
-820 HSISIN
+820 
-826 EKMEVYDVMGRL
+826 EVYDIMGRF
-838 VGTTLPSGTGIFL
+838 VGNELPTDQHGVFIII
-851 VKQGNNTYKI
+851 QGKNQAKV

>member
-1 MKKLFIF
+1 MKKIF
-8 LFALSCINILSF
+8 LFLFTLAIGITTLYAN
-20 AQEQPKHEFRA
+20 PKHEFRA

-39 LDWPRQKTA
+39 LDWPRNKTI
-48 DAQKVELQQ
+48 DAQKAELQQ
-57 KLDALVAGNHNAV
+57 KLDALVVGNHNAV
-70 CLQVRSFS
+70 CLQVRSFA

-127 RVTPSGVLSTD
+127 RVTPSGTLSTD

-169 RDYVHNVFMEIVNN
+169 RDYVHKVFMEIVNN

-200 TNNEDADSRSKHLY
+200 TNTEDADSRSKHLY

-252 RFGMGTPGNWS
+252 RFGMGTPGHWS

-280 AMESYDALYCN
+280 AMESYDYLYCN
-291 PVEWAKQ
+291 PVEWAKK

-326 AKKICEHFSNKL
+326 AKKVCENFSNKL

-345 FFASQGACYA
+345 FFASQGACYV
-355 YDSDGMEG
+355 YDNDGMEG

-384 GYTGSVL
+384 GYTGSVF

-416 AMSWK
+416 AMTWK
-421 SKTTLD
+421 SKTTLA
-427 APTNLTV
+427 APTNVKV
-434 KDTVLIWEHPSAERF
+434 KDTVMSWEHPTAERF
-449 TIYCYPR
+449 TIYIYPR
-456 ETKNTSTKATS
+456 GSKGIAAKDNAAAATV
-467 STIPTQEELWASYK
+467 PTQEELWTNFK
-481 TASGLTGLGNLSEI
+481 TDAGLSGLGTLATINTGDMVAS
-495 TAQETPCKVICTKL
+495 CKTICTKL
-509 TATEVQ
+509 NAAEVQ
-515 KAFANTDWTWLKNYI
+515 KAFSNSNWTWLKNYI
-530 TKVQNSQ
+530 AKVQNAQ

-545 TVPELTDDLTTA
+545 TVPELTDDLTA
-557 AWRYAIAAFFLQ
+557 ATWRYAIAAFFLQ
-569 TQYDA
+569 TQYTA
-574 WPYSADFTTAGQSS
+574 WPYSADFTTAGQPS
-588 AWGPAYLGEEEGSND
+588 AWGPAYLGEDTGSGDNG
-603 DSNTGNDNSENSD
+603 GNNSGDNGGNSQPD
-616 NNITSNTPAPEYLKT
+616 TYNTPAPEYLKT
-631 VVYGN
+631 VVYGK
-636 SCRLDGWGDLSQY
+636 SCRMDGWGDLS
-649 TIAVYSYDRYG
+649 TKTVAIYSYDRFG
-660 VEHAAGYYE
+660 VEHAAAYYE
-669 GTEIYEPKVAIY
+669 GNEVYEPKVEIF
-681 WELDGGTVD
+681 WELDGGKVD
-690 VTLPTFVTERYVL
+690 GELPTYVTERYVL
-703 PIPTKEGYEFGGWYN
+703 PIPVKYGYNFDCWRSVK
-718 TKAMRGKKITE
+718 TTRGQKLTE
-729 IPAGWEGTLYAKWTE
+729 IPAGW
-744 TEQKPEIVWE
+744 
-754 LNGGSIDEDLPTFV
+754 
-768 RETYVLPTPYKED
+768 
-781 NDFDGWYSTADF
+781 
-793 QENTSLTEI
+793 
-802 PANWKGTLYA
+802 KGTLYA
-812 KWKPTTAL
+812 FWTKWPTDVTN
-820 HSISIN
+820 IIWN
-826 EKMEVYDVMGRL
+826 DQIQVYDIMGRF
-838 VGTTLPSGTGIFL
+838 VGNELPTDQHGVFI
-851 VKQGNNTYKI
+851 VIQGKNKVKI